1 MTDHRIMEILE
12 IFEEIRKNPALN
24 ITNELE
30 AIDVTDAEIE
40 FLRENR
46 LVSNNGPLNS
56 YDAGVT
62 RVIEPCN
69 LKIAPKGRFFLE
81 KWARAL

>member
-12 IFEEIRKNPALN
+12 IFEEIRKHPALN
-24 ITNELE
+24 IINELE

-46 LVSNNGPLNS
+46 LVSCIKPIYSNNIPKDLMPG
-56 YDAGVT
+56 T
-62 RVIEPCN
+62 